1 MPTNIKISVSVIV
14 ALVGMGAFFLEQ
26 QFGDRV
32 VGVVAILL
40 AVFMILS
47 IWIFPETKGTDN
59 DNKGGGCHAGEDR

>member
-14 ALVGMGAFFLEQ
+14 TLVGMGAFVLEQ
-26 QFGDRV
+26 QFGDSI

-59 DNKGGGCHAGEDR
+59 DNKGGCHAGEDR

>member
-14 ALVGMGAFFLEQ
+14 TLVGMGAFVFEQ
-26 QFGDRV
+26 QFGDSI

-59 DNKGGGCHAGEDR
+59 DNRGECHAGEDR

>member
-32 VGVVAILL
+32 VGVVAIFL
-40 AVFMILS
+40 AAFMIIY
-47 IWIFPETKGTDN
+47 IWVLPDAKWPDN
-59 DNKGGGCHAGEDR
+59 PNEGGVSCR

>member
-32 VGVVAILL
+32 VGEVAILL

-47 IWIFPETKGTDN
+47 IWIFPETKGIDN
-59 DNKGGGCHAGEDR
+59 DNKGGCHAGEDR

>member
-26 QFGDRV
+26 RFGEMT
-32 VGVVAILL
+32 VGVVALLL

-47 IWIFPETKGTDN
+47 IWIFPETKGIDN
-59 DNKGGGCHAGEDR
+59 DS

>member
-14 ALVGMGAFFLEQ
+14 TLVGMGAFVFEQ

-32 VGVVAILL
+32 VGEVAILL

-59 DNKGGGCHAGEDR
+59 DNKGGCHAGEDR

>member
-59 DNKGGGCHAGEDR
+59 DNKGEVSCR

>member
-14 ALVGMGAFFLEQ
+14 TLVGIGAFVFEQ
-26 QFGDRV
+26 QFGDSI
-32 VGVVAILL
+32 VGLVAILL

-59 DNKGGGCHAGEDR
+59 DNKGGCHAGEDR

>member
-14 ALVGMGAFFLEQ
+14 TLVGMGAFVFEQ
-26 QFGDRV
+26 QFGDSI

-47 IWIFPETKGTDN
+47 IWIFPETKGIDN
-59 DNKGGGCHAGEDR
+59 DNKGGCHAGEDR

>member
-14 ALVGMGAFFLEQ
+14 ALVGMGAFVFEQ
-26 QFGDRV
+26 QFGDSI

-59 DNKGGGCHAGEDR
+59 DNKGGCHAGEDR

>member
-14 ALVGMGAFFLEQ
+14 TLVGIGAFVFEQ
-26 QFGDRV
+26 QFGDSI

-59 DNKGGGCHAGEDR
+59 DNKGGCHAGEDR

>member
-14 ALVGMGAFFLEQ
+14 TLVGMGAFVFEQ
-26 QFGDRV
+26 QFGDSI

-47 IWIFPETKGTDN
+47 IWIFPEAKGTDN
-59 DNKGGGCHAGEDR
+59 DNKGGCHAGEDR

>member
-14 ALVGMGAFFLEQ
+14 TLVGMGAFVFEQ
-26 QFGDRV
+26 QFGDSI

-59 DNKGGGCHAGEDR
+59 DNKGGCHAGEDR

>member
-14 ALVGMGAFFLEQ
+14 TLVGMGAFVFEQ
-26 QFGDRV
+26 QFGDSI

-47 IWIFPETKGTDN
+47 IWIFPETKGTDS
-59 DNKGGGCHAGEDR
+59 DN

>member
-14 ALVGMGAFFLEQ
+14 ALVGMGVFLEQ

-32 VGVVAILL
+32 VGEVAILL

-59 DNKGGGCHAGEDR
+59 DNKGGCHAGEDR

>member
-14 ALVGMGAFFLEQ
+14 ALVGMGALFLEQ
-26 QFGDRV
+26 QFGDRA

-59 DNKGGGCHAGEDR
+59 DNRRECHAGEDR

>member
-32 VGVVAILL
+32 VGEVAILL

-47 IWIFPETKGTDN
+47 IWIFPEAKGTDN
-59 DNKGGGCHAGEDR
+59 DNKGGCHAGEDR

>member
-14 ALVGMGAFFLEQ
+14 TLVGMGAFVFEQ
-26 QFGDRV
+26 QFGDSI

-59 DNKGGGCHAGEDR
+59 DNNVGCHAGEDR